1 MEPKSRGKRT
11 FNNFLINTLLIV
23 FGLVMV
29 LSGLVLQLGYHRGGP
44 DVHQIGVHEVQHQS
58 MRYEQVRGFDTS
70 KIVYGFNYPAWSTI
84 HKFAIVFF
92 SLLMIYHICAHWKWY
107 MGVIT
112 KHLIRKNIQVIT
124 LSVLFL
130 LVALTGFIPWF
141 IDLLGNS
148 IIVKIFFIE
157 IHDKLAL
164 LLIVFLVLHIVKRA
178 KWFAAVYE
186 KLKK

>member
-1 MEPKSRGKRT
+1 MESQSRGKRT
-11 FNNFLINTLLIV
+11 FNNFLINTLLII

-44 DVHQIGVHEVQHQS
+44 GVHQFGVHEVQHQS

-70 KIVYGFNYPAWSTI
+70 KIVCGFNYPAWLAI

-92 SLLMIYHICAHWKWY
+92 SLLMIYHIGAHWKWY
-107 MGVIT
+107 KGVIT

-141 IDLLGNS
+141 IDLSGNS
-148 IIVKIFFIE
+148 IIVQIFFIE

-164 LLIVFLVLHIVKRA
+164 LLLVFLILHIVKRA
-178 KWFAAVYE
+178 KWFATVYE

>member
-1 MEPKSRGKRT
+1 MEPKSGVKRI
-11 FNNFLINTLLIV
+11 FNNFLINILLIV
-23 FGLVMV
+23 FGLVMI
-29 LSGLVLQLGYHRGGP
+29 LSGLALQLGYHRGGP

-58 MRYEQVRGFDTS
+58 IRYEQVRGFDTS
-70 KIVYGFNYPAWSTI
+70 KIVYGFNYPAWSAI

-107 MGVIT
+107 KGVIT

-124 LSVLFL
+124 LSVLFV

-141 IDLLGNS
+141 IDLSGNS
-148 IIVKIFFIE
+148 IILQILFIE

-164 LLIVFLVLHIVKRA
+164 LLIVFLILHIAKRA
-178 KWFAAVYE
+178 KWFATVYE
-186 KLKK
+186 KISE

>member
-1 MEPKSRGKRT
+1 MEPKSREKRI

-23 FGLVMV
+23 FGLIIV
-29 LSGLVLQLGYHRGGP
+29 LSGLALQLGYHRGEPG
-44 DVHQIGVHEVQHQS
+44 VHQIGVHEVQHQS

-70 KIVYGFNYPAWSTI
+70 KIVCGFNYPAWSAI

-107 MGVIT
+107 EGVIA

-130 LVALTGFIPWF
+130 LVVLTGFIPW
-141 IDLLGNS
+141 IVDLSGNS
-148 IIVKIFFIE
+148 IVAQIFFIE

-164 LLIVFLVLHIVKRA
+164 FFILFLVLHIVKRA
-178 KWFAAVYE
+178 KWFATVYE